1 MNVITKIVELEE
13 PLAQVLKIPIHILG
27 KAEGVSYLFE
37 NGMEEMTWMLDFS
50 RST

>member
-13 PLAQVLKIPIHILG
+13 PLAQVLKIPIQIYDNS
-27 KAEGVSYLFE
+27 ESISYLLE